1 MVRLN
6 RSIWTVL
13 AVSCLVGAGVVALLV
28 AGREMPWEGRT
39 SQADPARAES
49 APLLGQA
56 VAGESAHA
64 RPEDPKFA
72 RMRAR
77 MVEEDLRGP
86 GREIKDA
93 KVLEVMGRIPRQE
106 FVPEGLRNRA
116 YADHPL
122 PIGHDQTISQPY
134 IVALMTQLVEPG
146 AESRALDV
154 GTGSGYQAAVLAE
167 ISKEVYSI
175 EIVKPLAEDAEK
187 RLKDLGY
194 KNITV
199 RHGDGYRGWEEKAPF
214 DVIIVAAAP
223 DHVPQPLVDQLA
235 PGGKMV
241 IPVGRYY
248 QQLLVIERD
257 KEGNVHR
264 RPNIPVMFV
273 PMTGEAQRR
282 RE

>member
-1 MVRLN
+1 MDRPH
-6 RSIWTVL
+6 RSIWTAL
-13 AVSCLVGAGVVALLV
+13 AVICLLGAVVAALLV

-39 SQADPARAES
+39 SQADPAQAES
-49 APLLGQA
+49 TPLLGQA
-56 VAGESAHA
+56 VAGEPARA

-72 RMRAR
+72 RLRAR

-106 FVPEGLRNRA
+106 FVPESVKNRA

-175 EIVKPLAEDAEK
+175 EIVKPLAEESRK
-187 RLKDLGY
+187 RLADLGY
-194 KNITV
+194 KNVTV
-199 RHGDGYRGWEEKAPF
+199 RHGDGYRGWPEKAPF

-241 IPVGRYY
+241 IPVGRFY

-273 PMTGEAQRR
+273 PMTGEAQDRSR
-282 RE
+282 